1 MRSRTMPQAQPTQT
15 LPGVL
20 SIDLAARRYADFGF
34 AFLPPGRI
42 TVRFPRAQDL
52 GLRGRPLPGPLAQAL
67 DAFCRREGV
76 TVILLDGPQG
86 WKSPKTGVPTMRV
99 CERVLNTPGKTGP
112 IGHLKPATYLRYVA
126 LSISLFHLL
135 RARHGWSLLQ
145 ADWLHHPQRRWV
157 VESFPSKSWETL
169 GLKRLPAKA
178 RTSPEQIEA
187 WRRALA
193 RRTGLRLPKGL
204 SHDQLQA
211 AVVLP
216 AGRAL
221 AARQPGGLVTVG
233 MDPLITRRGDVL
245 EGWIALPALEP

>member
-1 MRSRTMPQAQPTQT
+1 MASAGEQDL

-20 SIDLAARRYADFGF
+20 SVDLASRRYADFGF

-42 TVRFPRAQDL
+42 TVRFPAAADL
-52 GLRGRPLPGPLAQAL
+52 GLRGRPLPGPLAEAL
-67 DAFCRREGV
+67 DAFCREQEVGV
-76 TVILLDGPQG
+76 LLLDGPQG
-86 WKSPKTGVPTMRV
+86 WKSPRTGIRSMRL
-99 CERVLNTPGKTGP
+99 CERVLNTPAKTGP
-112 IGHLKPATYLRYVA
+112 IGHIKPATYLRYVA
-126 LSISLFHLL
+126 LSIALFHVL
-135 RARHGWSLLQ
+135 RTQHGWSLLR
-145 ADWLHHPQRRWV
+145 ADWMQQTGRRWL

-178 RTSPEQIEA
+178 SASPELIER

-204 SHDQLQA
+204 THDQLQA

-221 AARQPGGLVTVG
+221 ASRQPGGLVMVG
-233 MDPLITRRGDVL
+233 MDPRITRKGDVL
-245 EGWIALPALEP
+245 EGWIALPALQP